1 MTTDTTTTVHRLTGL
16 AQLVNDAVVVTKRNL
31 ISYMRR
37 RDVLVFVIV
46 QPVMFVLLFGYIFGG
61 IIAIPGG
68 GSYIDYALPGIMVQS
83 ATFAGIGT
91 AVALTIDRGTGI
103 LDRFR
108 SLPMSRTG
116 FLFGRVFADTIRTA
130 TTVMVIFIVGVALGY
145 RIQTDPFSAL
155 LAYLL
160 IIAFGFTMSWLAVW
174 VGLSVKDAEAAQAA
188 GFVVLFPLTFISSAF
203 VPPETLPTVLRWIA
217 EINPLTNVI
226 DSVRQLTLGIDAGDA
241 LVRSVIGMAVFIA
254 VFGYLG
260 VRKYTSLN

>member
-1 MTTDTTTTVHRLTGL
+1 MTSETSSPHRLTGV
-16 AQLVNDAVVVTKRNL
+16 AQLVNDAIVVTKRNL
-31 ISYMRR
+31 IGYLRR

-61 IIAIPGG
+61 IITIPGG
-68 GSYIDYALPGIMVQS
+68 GNYIDFALPGIMVQS

-108 SLPMSRTG
+108 SLPMTRTG
-116 FLFGRVFADTIRTA
+116 FLFGRVFADTLRTA
-130 TTVMVIFIVGVALGY
+130 TTVMVIFIVGVFLGY
-145 RIQTDPFSAL
+145 RIQTDVLSAIA
-155 LAYLL
+155 AYLL
-160 IIAFGFTMSWLAVW
+160 IIGFGFTMSWLAVW

-203 VPPETLPTVLRWIA
+203 VPPETLPTVLRFIA

-226 DSVRQLTLGIDAGDA
+226 DAVRELTLGIDSGDA
-241 LVRSVIGMAVFIA
+241 LMRSLIGMAVFIA

-260 VRKYTSLN
+260 IRKYRSLN